1 MASSSNLCVCVTCGT
16 QFGIPYEERPPT
28 CRMCDEP
35 RQFVPP
41 SGQSWT
47 TLARMQSSY
56 RNEIKQDDV
65 DGRIWSIFSS
75 PQFAIGQR
83 AILVETEAG
92 NVLWDCVSL
101 LDAATVAFV
110 RARGGL
116 KAIAISHPH
125 FYSTHLEWAR
135 EFDCPVYLAEDDREW
150 LNREDV
156 DDRRR
161 FVSGLVLEILPGVNI
176 IKLGGHFPGSS
187 ALHWNKNL
195 FVGDSIGIS
204 QSGLV
209 RSHHNKRHQTFFFH
223 YAFPNFIPLG
233 PTAMLEMWKRLESW
247 EFESLFSLFYRT
259 TVRDPDVK
267 SMVLDSMQRQARHQE
282 NNSHPLLDERWRSKI

>member
-16 QFGIPYEERPPT
+16 QFDFPYEERPLT
-28 CRMCDEP
+28 CRMCNDP

-47 TLARMQSSY
+47 TLARMQTNH
-56 RNEIKQDDV
+56 RNEIKQDEV

-83 AILVETEAG
+83 ALLVETEAG
-92 NVLWDCVSL
+92 NVLWDCISL
-101 LDAATVAFV
+101 LDADTIAFIKS
-110 RARGGL
+110 RGGL

-135 EFDCPVYLAEDDREW
+135 EFDCPVYLAEEDQEW
-150 LNREDV
+150 INREDEHGH
-156 DDRRR
+156 RR
-161 FVSGLVLEILPGVNI
+161 
-176 IKLGGHFPGSS
+176 
-187 ALHWNKNL
+187 L

-209 RSHHNKRHQTFFFH
+209 RSHHSNDHQVFFFH

-233 PTAMLEMWKRLESW
+233 PTAMLEMWQRLKGW
-247 EFESLFSLFYRT
+247 EFTSLFSLFYQT
-259 TVRDPDVK
+259 TVRDPNVK
-267 SMVLDSMQRQARHQE
+267 SMVLDSMQRQALYQE
-282 NNSHPLLDERWRSKI
+282 NNSHPLLAEIRET

>member
-1 MASSSNLCVCVTCGT
+1 MTSSSNLCICVTCGT

-47 TLARMQSSY
+47 TLARLRPHH
-56 RNEIKQDDV
+56 RNEIRQDAV
-65 DGRIWSIFSS
+65 DGRIWSIFSR
-75 PQFAIGQR
+75 PAFAIGQR
-83 AILVETEAG
+83 ALLVETDAG

-110 RARGGL
+110 RSRGGL
-116 KAIAISHPH
+116 RAIAISHPH

-135 EFDCPVYLAEDDREW
+135 EFACPVYLAEEDREW
-150 LNREDV
+150 LNREDE
-156 DDRRR
+156 DGRRR
-161 FVSGLVLEILPGVNI
+161 FVSGPEREILPGVHVV
-176 IKLGGHFPGSS
+176 KLGGHFPGSS
-187 ALHWNKNL
+187 ALHWNNNL

-209 RSHHNKRHQTFFFH
+209 RSHHNHKHQTFFFH

-233 PTAMLEMWKRLESW
+233 PTAMLEMWKRLEKWDFTSV
-247 EFESLFSLFYRT
+247 FSLFYQT
-259 TVRDPDVK
+259 TVRDPNVK
-267 SMVLDSMQRQARHQE
+267 SIILDSMQRQACHQE
-282 NNSHPLLDERWRSKI
+282 NNNHPLLDQRYQNRL